1 MSRRREYLN
10 SMKLDLAT
18 INVHFIPVLAI
29 DESAS
34 ARRQEAIQILA
45 QVIRLA
51 SKRGKSKGLSEEVF
65 NEAA

>member
-10 SMKLDLAT
+10 SMKLDLAS
-18 INVHFIPVLAI
+18 ISVQFIPVNDAS
-29 DESAS
+29 ESS
-34 ARRQEAIQILA
+34 FVRRQEAIQILA

-51 SKRGKSKGLSEEVF
+51 SKRGKNNGIDEEVF